1 MYSSYR
7 SLEIFSSFPRK
18 GIQTLPEKSL
28 YPSIERNIT
37 KFGTKTSKN
46 CVSETTLLWQKNPK
60 MTPFYR
66 ILDSAIK
73 SPHPWLKL
81 KLEYRFDKIRH
92 SWLDWW
98 IELILCQEGRLLL
111 QDFWGLNETYSKFIF
126 LRRDYYN
133 AHLCL
138 VITPLLFKLQRWNP
152 FRERTDIYCFTGHCR
167 EVLNVHNE

>member
-1 MYSSYR
+1 MTFLAETENSSNSGIDGETFDLAMYSSYR

-66 ILDSAIK
+66 ILDAAIK
-73 SPHPWLKL
+73 SPHP
-81 KLEYRFDKIRH
+81 
-92 SWLDWW
+92 
-98 IELILCQEGRLLL
+98 
-111 QDFWGLNETYSKFIF
+111 
-126 LRRDYYN
+126 
-133 AHLCL
+133 
-138 VITPLLFKLQRWNP
+138 
-152 FRERTDIYCFTGHCR
+152 
-167 EVLNVHNE
+167 